1 MKNTFH
7 FFKVNKNS
15 NPKGFTLIEMAV
27 VLVIVGIIISIVAT
41 VLPSLIKSSKI
52 KKARSILEQVDY
64 AIQGYVAANGRLP
77 FADKGNSGEEDSE
90 TPTYFGNLPFLTLG
104 LSSGDDAWGNRLKY
118 GVNKDLTTTN
128 AGNLGVALNT
138 ACSDNPVSPDKLHV
152 NINGTLTHMVYVIV
166 SGGSKDE
173 DGAGGLFDGLNRFDD
188 AIFDD
193 PNRIIESGTYDD
205 LMIVKACTVL
215 AGSQGYGSGDGN
227 GGEGGSGTS
236 EVCDNGIDDDGDGH
250 TDCDDQD
257 CFNISPCGPGG
268 ENVSI
273 TTTSIPSGF
282 VNNSYSTTLHATGG
296 TTPYEWT
303 LTDDGNFSNL
313 FLHTYLGQLSGTLDQ
328 CPGTYTISVQV
339 QDSDIE
345 NDPDPDPSN
354 FTIQV
359 TSNLSVS
366 RTSGSGVDINWGSV
380 TQQETFQAN
389 GGHLGD
395 IEWTLDAGGATG
407 FTVSSTGSDT
417 CTIKKNGTTGVGTY
431 TFTLTATDSSC
442 SSNASQIILSV
453 TVLSSAGSAPYT
465 VDLSAEWRMDECSW
479 DGTDGEVQDSG
490 GNGLDGTAKNGA
502 NTVGSGQICGA
513 GYFDGTNDFL
523 DMGDILNNIF
533 GTGSN
538 SFSVAAWIRPF
549 SLSGSQTNHNTQNCF
564 VAKASDPNNDNFEMG
579 VNTNGTIHVYI
590 DTSGQDRYAD
600 FGVAGSIGVGA
611 WSFVV
616 VTYDNGSVAVTINGS
631 RYENTSTWSGGG
643 NIDSAT
649 GSMFSI
655 GSSQHIDNYF
665 FGKIDEIMVF
675 SKALTDEE
683 ITSLFTLTHSC
694 SGSCYTGPTAVYY
707 MDESV
712 WNVGTPGDVK
722 DSSGN
727 GYHGTP
733 YGSAAINT
741 ADSHIG
747 NSGEFTSSNGTI
759 DITGLPVSTASG
771 DQTTVTFWMK
781 WLGGNSQMPIGWT
794 SYDLWFEGDRFGF
807 NTAGGDIY
815 GFTGASAKLANNWHH
830 IVAIFTN
837 SGTTQNSLFIDGVE
851 QSLSTV
857 RGSSHGNRTVG
868 SNFRIS
874 GWMSSSGYKFNGLI
888 DELRIYN
895 RGLSAG
901 EVADDKDLTH

>member
-395 IEWTLDAGGATG
+395 IEWDPRCRRRHRLYG
-407 FTVSSTGSDT
+407 
-417 CTIKKNGTTGVGTY
+417 
-431 TFTLTATDSSC
+431 
-442 SSNASQIILSV
+442 
-453 TVLSSAGSAPYT
+453 
-465 VDLSAEWRMDECSW
+465 
-479 DGTDGEVQDSG
+479 
-490 GNGLDGTAKNGA
+490 
-502 NTVGSGQICGA
+502 
-513 GYFDGTNDFL
+513 
-523 DMGDILNNIF
+523 IF
-533 GTGSN
+533 H
-538 SFSVAAWIRPF
+538 R
-549 SLSGSQTNHNTQNCF
+549 Q
-564 VAKASDPNNDNFEMG
+564 
-579 VNTNGTIHVYI
+579 
-590 DTSGQDRYAD
+590 
-600 FGVAGSIGVGA
+600 
-611 WSFVV
+611 
-616 VTYDNGSVAVTINGS
+616 
-631 RYENTSTWSGGG
+631 
-643 NIDSAT
+643 
-649 GSMFSI
+649 
-655 GSSQHIDNYF
+655 
-665 FGKIDEIMVF
+665 
-675 SKALTDEE
+675 
-683 ITSLFTLTHSC
+683 
-694 SGSCYTGPTAVYY
+694 
-707 MDESV
+707 
-712 WNVGTPGDVK
+712 
-722 DSSGN
+722 
-727 GYHGTP
+727 
-733 YGSAAINT
+733 
-741 ADSHIG
+741 
-747 NSGEFTSSNGTI
+747 
-759 DITGLPVSTASG
+759 
-771 DQTTVTFWMK
+771 
-781 WLGGNSQMPIGWT
+781 
-794 SYDLWFEGDRFGF
+794 
-807 NTAGGDIY
+807 
-815 GFTGASAKLANNWHH
+815 
-830 IVAIFTN
+830 
-837 SGTTQNSLFIDGVE
+837 
-851 QSLSTV
+851 
-857 RGSSHGNRTVG
+857 
-868 SNFRIS
+868 
-874 GWMSSSGYKFNGLI
+874 
-888 DELRIYN
+888 
-895 RGLSAG
+895 
-901 EVADDKDLTH
+901 